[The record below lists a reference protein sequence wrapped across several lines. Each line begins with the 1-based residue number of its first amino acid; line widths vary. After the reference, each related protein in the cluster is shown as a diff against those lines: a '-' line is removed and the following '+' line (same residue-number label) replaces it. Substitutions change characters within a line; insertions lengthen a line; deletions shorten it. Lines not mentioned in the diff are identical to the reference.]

1 MITRKEPG
9 QEPGEAVKDEG
20 LTRRTAIKR
29 IAAGLAGA
37 GIVVVA
43 GILGQGQDRH
53 IYEKGKY
60 GDSASEPYG
69 DSAPKHR
76 DEMATP
82 PYGDSAKLPYSD
94 KAPN

>member
-1 MITRKEPG
+1 MTRKGPN
-9 QEPGEAVKDEG
+9 QEPEEAPKDEG

-43 GILGQGQDRH
+43 GIFGQGQDRQV
-53 IYEKGKY
+53 YEKGKY

-69 DSAPKHR
+69 DSAPKNR
-76 DEMATP
+76 NEMATP

>member
-1 MITRKEPG
+1 MTRKGPG
-9 QEPGEAVKDEG
+9 QEPEKAPKDEG
-20 LTRRTAIKR
+20 LSRRTAIKR

-43 GILGQGQDRH
+43 GIIGPGQDRH

-69 DSAPKHR
+69 DSAPKDR
-76 DEMATP
+76 EERATP